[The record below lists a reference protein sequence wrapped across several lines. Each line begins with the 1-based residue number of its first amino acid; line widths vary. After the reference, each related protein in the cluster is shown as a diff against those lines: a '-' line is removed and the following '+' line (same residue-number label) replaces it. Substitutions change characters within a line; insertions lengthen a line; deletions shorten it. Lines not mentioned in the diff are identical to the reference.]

1 MKYFLSYCIF
11 LLIHWLIQIKE
22 KTSRKNKQMVSLQ
35 ICMNEYLYFQTV
47 LLKH

>member
-1 MKYFLSYCIF
+1 MKYFLGLLHIF
-11 LLIHWLIQIKE
+11 LIHWLIQIKE

-47 LLKH
+47 LLIH

>member
-22 KTSRKNKQMVSLQ
+22 KTSRKMVSLQ
-35 ICMNEYLYFQTV
+35 ICMNEYLYCQTV
-47 LLKH
+47 LLIH